1 MRVDLLTREYPPHVY
16 GGAGVHVTE
25 LAKVLV
31 AHADIHVHAFDGER
45 SPEDEKDLPAG
56 VTLTGYDYLAGLE
69 DANAALRTLSV
80 DLAMA
85 QDLDGA
91 DIVHSHT
98 WYANMGGHIG
108 SLLYGIPHV
117 ISAHS
122 LEPLRPWKREQLGGG
137 YNVSS
142 WAEKTAY
149 EGAAGIVA
157 VSNGMRDDI
166 LRCYPAIDPKRVR
179 VIHNGIDLEE
189 WKAPQTDE
197 EWAEAREF
205 FSSYGLDPDKPTII
219 FVGRITRQKGVPGFV
234 RALQQVSPDI
244 QVILCAGAPDT
255 PEIAAETR
263 ELVETL
269 QAKRDGVVWIEDMLP
284 RHRII
289 QLEACSTTFVTPS
302 VYEPLGIVNLEAMAV
317 GLPVVGTATG
327 GIPDCIDD
335 GVTGTLVPI
344 EQLDDGTGTP
354 IDPDKFEADL
364 AAALEDMCSDVERAK
379 KMGAAGRTRVEE
391 HFSWESIGVK
401 TMQFYKDIIAGL

>member
-364 AAALEDMCSDVERAK
+364 ATALEDMCSDVERAK
-379 KMGAAGRTRVEE
+379 KMGAAGRKRVEE

>member
-1 MRVDLLTREYPPHVY
+1 MSDPASSPPSLPRVPAARGWHWWLDAFGLL
-16 GGAGVHVTE
+16 
-25 LAKVLV
+25 
-31 AHADIHVHAFDGER
+31 
-45 SPEDEKDLPAG
+45 
-56 VTLTGYDYLAGLE
+56 
-69 DANAALRTLSV
+69 
-80 DLAMA
+80 
-85 QDLDGA
+85 
-91 DIVHSHT
+91 
-98 WYANMGGHIG
+98 
-108 SLLYGIPHV
+108 
-117 ISAHS
+117 
-122 LEPLRPWKREQLGGG
+122 REQPLTLLF
-137 YNVSS
+137 SL
-142 WAEKTAY
+142 
-149 EGAAGIVA
+149 A
-157 VSNGMRDDI
+157 VI
-166 LRCYPAIDPKRVR
+166 AV
-179 VIHNGIDLEE
+179 V
-189 WKAPQTDE
+189 
-197 EWAEAREF
+197 
-205 FSSYGLDPDKPTII
+205 

-234 RALQQVSPDI
+234 RALQLVSPDI
-244 QVILCAGAPDT
+244 QVVLCAGAPDT

-263 ELVETL
+263 ALVETL

-364 AAALEDMCSDVERAK
+364 AVALEDMCSDVERAK

>member
-379 KMGAAGRTRVEE
+379 KMGAAGRKRVEE

-401 TMQFYKDIIAGL
+401 TIQFYKDIIAGL